1 MGSDESGLV
10 FTHAMNRVKSPAQAE
25 PRWGSLGSEMNRIVW
40 AARPRSAVL
49 HSPYDENV
57 GLRTRVRGCVL
68 EKPVFLGG
76 MVPHPPQRTWRGG
89 APLCYM
95 WFRIALE

>member
-40 AARPRSAVL
+40 AARPRSSVL

-68 EKPVFLGG
+68 EKTCLSGRYGATPSAENVEGWCTLMFICGLG
-76 MVPHPPQRTWRGG
+76 
-89 APLCYM
+89 
-95 WFRIALE
+95 